1 MASMTEADQTAM
13 MMALQRELA
22 EMKKAH
28 EEAAKKNE
36 EEIKNLQEENKRMK
50 KLVEGVPSLA
60 MTNQAG
66 RSHATGA
73 GIQAEK
79 DTKNDFTL
87 EMDGESHPS
96 KTINTTAPAGPDRRH
111 PFTDRVMETPLPD
124 KWKGFNRDRYD
135 GTTDPDE
142 HVDAYTTHMSL
153 YTTDDAVFCRVFPT
167 SLKGS
172 ALSWFTKLPA
182 HSIDCFETLIAKF
195 DVQFATSRPH
205 HLTSIALVG
214 IRQERGE
221 SLRTFIDRFSKTAMS
236 IRNLSPE
243 VAMHHML
250 TALRPGPFADSL
262 CMQPVTNLDDLRRQ
276 AAKFMQLEE
285 LREFRNNARAE
296 ASGEKKED
304 RERQGRSRTGR
315 DQKRDN
321 RGLRFSRY
329 TPLNAERS
337 KILQE
342 ALSAELI
349 PSPRRALSPENA
361 DRNKRCRYH
370 KNTGHSTEE
379 CQALKDKIEELI
391 QAGHLRC
398 FVRGTRETRRSPCK
412 EQTLRRRDRTPQA
425 RERATGGETD
435 GDEETTPHKPTLA
448 EAER

>member
-1 MASMTEADQTAM
+1 MASMSEADQTTIM
-13 MMALQRELA
+13 IALQKDLA

-36 EEIKNLQEENKRMK
+36 EEIKNLQEENRRMK

-60 MTNQAG
+60 MTNQADK
-66 RSHATGA
+66 SYATGA
-73 GIQAEK
+73 GLQAEK
-79 DTKNDFTL
+79 EMKNDFTL

-96 KTINTTAPAGPDRRH
+96 KAANTTGMAGPDRRH
-111 PFTDRVMETPLPD
+111 PFTNRIMDTPLPD

-142 HVDAYTTHMSL
+142 HMDAYTTHMSL
-153 YTTDDAVFCRVFPT
+153 YSTDNAVLCRVFPT
-167 SLKGS
+167 SLKGG

-182 HSIDCFETLIAKF
+182 NLIDCFETLMAKF
-195 DVQFATSRPH
+195 DVQFATNRSH

-214 IRQERGE
+214 IRQEKGE
-221 SLRTFIDRFSKTAMS
+221 SLRTFVDRFSKTAMS
-236 IRNLSPE
+236 ICNLSPE

-250 TALRPGPFADSL
+250 TALRLSLFADSL
-262 CMQPVTNLDDLRRQ
+262 CMQPATSLDDLRRR

-285 LREFRNNARAE
+285 LREFRNNVRAE

-321 RGLRFSRY
+321 RGPRFSRY
-329 TPLNAERS
+329 TPLNADRS

-349 PSPRRALSPENA
+349 PPPRKALSPENA
-361 DRNKRCRYH
+361 DRSKRCRYH
-370 KNTGHSTEE
+370 RNTGHSTEE
-379 CQALKDKIEELI
+379 CQVLKDKIEELI
-391 QAGHLRC
+391 QAGHLRR
-398 FVRGTRETRRSPCK
+398 FVRSTRETRRSPCK
-412 EQTLRRRDRTPQA
+412 EQTPRRRDRTPPGP
-425 RERATGGETD
+425 RK
-435 GDEETTPHKPTLA
+435 GDRRGDRWGRRDDPP
-448 EAER
+448 

>member
-1 MASMTEADQTAM
+1 
-13 MMALQRELA
+13 
-22 EMKKAH
+22 
-28 EEAAKKNE
+28 
-36 EEIKNLQEENKRMK
+36 MK
-50 KLVEGVPSLA
+50 KLVEGVSSLA

-66 RSHATGA
+66 RSQATGV
-73 GIQAEK
+73 QAEK

-96 KTINTTAPAGPDRRH
+96 KTVNTTAPTGPDRRH
-111 PFTDRVMETPLPD
+111 PFTNRVMDTPLPD
-124 KWKGFNRDRYD
+124 KWKGFNRDRYN

-182 HSIDCFETLIAKF
+182 NSIDCFETLIAKF

-205 HLTSIALVG
+205 HLTSKALFG
-214 IRQERGE
+214 IRQEKGE

-243 VAMHHML
+243 VTMHHML

-262 CMQPVTNLDDLRRQ
+262 CMQPATNLDDLRRR
-276 AAKFMQLEE
+276 AAKFMQLEK
-285 LREFRNNARAE
+285 LHEFKNNARAK

-321 RGLRFSRY
+321 RGPRFSCY
-329 TPLNAERS
+329 TPLNADRS

-349 PSPRRALSPENA
+349 PPPRRALSPENA
-361 DRNKRCRYH
+361 DRSKRCRYH

-379 CQALKDKIEELI
+379 CQVLKDKIEELI
-391 QAGHLRC
+391 
-398 FVRGTRETRRSPCK
+398 
-412 EQTLRRRDRTPQA
+412 
-425 RERATGGETD
+425 
-435 GDEETTPHKPTLA
+435 
-448 EAER
+448 